1 MCDASTDDFAEGS
14 ALDAMIAQ
22 VPDHNTQAIFRLMRA
37 ESRHQYLN
45 YCAVVQGAVATMQ
58 QSFNQEMAS
67 FRSSVMQPP
76 MPIASGPLPQFIAA
90 DVQHS
95 GSSNQSSPKSLS
107 NGGSFSCNSSLTDRD
122 IMSQDGVVIGLKC
135 LFCSHYHVIEKSHCQ
150 HYDRLLG
157 RVESGERYYG
167 KCIIPDNHWVCRL
180 EGFGDCKKEIVR
192 KFFSIYLSHLHSGN
206 EKNIDHGRASSLVA
220 WLISLPRS

>member
-1 MCDASTDDFAEGS
+1 MGDAATDDFAEGP

-22 VPDHNTQAIFRLMRA
+22 VPDQHTQTIFRLMRA
-37 ESRHQYLN
+37 ESLHQYRN
-45 YCAVVQGAVATMQ
+45 YCAVVQGAVASMQ
-58 QSFNQEMAS
+58 QSFTQQMAS
-67 FRSSVMQPP
+67 FRSSVNQPP
-76 MPIASGPLPQFIAA
+76 MPIAVCPLPQFIAA
-90 DVQHS
+90 DAQHS
-95 GSSNQSSPKSLS
+95 GSSNQSSPKSAS

-167 KCIIPDNHWVCRL
+167 KCIIPDNHWICRL
-180 EGFGDCKKEIVR
+180 EGFGGSKKEIVQ

-206 EKNIDHGRASSLVA
+206 EKNIDPGRASSLVA
-220 WLISLPRS
+220 WLNSLPRS